1 LLRVRSSELERE
13 SAWLS
18 AARPEVRKRNNA
30 EHGWRMNQF
39 ETAMSAALELATR
52 GPEFGGNPQ
61 VGAVLLDPSGTIAA
75 EGWHEGAGTD
85 HAEVMALRNLR
96 EKLSL
101 GQDDRLPA
109 GYTAVVTLEPCNHT
123 GKTGPCADALIAAG
137 VDRVV
142 FAATD
147 PGAVSGGGAEKLATA
162 GVEVIE
168 GILEEEANELIRIW
182 RKSTELQR
190 VFVTVKWASTL
201 DGRTAA
207 NDGTSKWISGEE
219 ARFDV
224 HMRRSKIDAIAVGT
238 NTVVVDDPELTAR
251 TPDGTLYEHQPL
263 RVIIGMRNLD
273 GGKRVFSNTADAL
286 RFETHDLLQVTRD
299 LYRLGHRHLWVE
311 GGAELATAFIRANLA
326 DQLLIYLT
334 PTLLGG
340 SRLAL
345 KDLGIETIGDISRW
359 QFDEVEL
366 LGEDLLITASPAN
379 RASQTEGEN

>member
-1 LLRVRSSELERE
+1 
-13 SAWLS
+13 
-18 AARPEVRKRNNA
+18 
-30 EHGWRMNQF
+30 MNQF

-61 VGAVLLDPSGTIAA
+61 VGAVIVDAAGEIVA

-142 FAATD
+142 FAAAD
-147 PGAVSGGGAEKLATA
+147 PGPVSGGGAEKLATA

-182 RKSTELQR
+182 RKSTEMQR

>member
-1 LLRVRSSELERE
+1 
-13 SAWLS
+13 
-18 AARPEVRKRNNA
+18 
-30 EHGWRMNQF
+30 
-39 ETAMSAALELATR
+39 
-52 GPEFGGNPQ
+52 
-61 VGAVLLDPSGTIAA
+61 
-75 EGWHEGAGTD
+75 
-85 HAEVMALRNLR
+85 
-96 EKLSL
+96 
-101 GQDDRLPA
+101 
-109 GYTAVVTLEPCNHT
+109 
-123 GKTGPCADALIAAG
+123 
-137 VDRVV
+137 VV

-286 RFETHDLLQVTRD
+286 RFETHDLEQVTRD

>member
-1 LLRVRSSELERE
+1 
-13 SAWLS
+13 
-18 AARPEVRKRNNA
+18 
-30 EHGWRMNQF
+30 
-39 ETAMSAALELATR
+39 
-52 GPEFGGNPQ
+52 
-61 VGAVLLDPSGTIAA
+61 
-75 EGWHEGAGTD
+75 
-85 HAEVMALRNLR
+85 
-96 EKLSL
+96 
-101 GQDDRLPA
+101 
-109 GYTAVVTLEPCNHT
+109 
-123 GKTGPCADALIAAG
+123 
-137 VDRVV
+137 
-142 FAATD
+142 
-147 PGAVSGGGAEKLATA
+147 
-162 GVEVIE
+162 
-168 GILEEEANELIRIW
+168 
-182 RKSTELQR
+182 
-190 VFVTVKWASTL
+190 L

-379 RASQTEGEN
+379 RASQTEGES